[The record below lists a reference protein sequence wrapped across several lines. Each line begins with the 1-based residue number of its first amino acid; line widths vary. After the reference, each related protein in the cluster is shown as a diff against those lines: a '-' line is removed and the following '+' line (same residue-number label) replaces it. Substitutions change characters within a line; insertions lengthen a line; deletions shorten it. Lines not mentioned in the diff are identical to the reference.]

1 MRYKINLLEK
11 KDIGLLDK
19 LTFFGLNYLRYIIV
33 VTQLIVI
40 GVFFYRFQI
49 DQRIIDLKEAVEQK
63 REIVKIVLPL
73 LNEAA
78 KIDQKTIIIDEAF
91 VKQKKFSD
99 MVSYFISTFPETITL
114 SNMEIKDESIKIT
127 GDAVNPQH
135 LQAFYALLK
144 KDNKFKNVNLQNI
157 KKTETGL
164 PSSSGVIAWSSAIWI
179 FGPTIV
185 PLPFSF
191 GMTL

>member
-63 REIVKIVLPL
+63 REIVKIVLP
-73 LNEAA
+73 
-78 KIDQKTIIIDEAF
+78 
-91 VKQKKFSD
+91 
-99 MVSYFISTFPETITL
+99 
-114 SNMEIKDESIKIT
+114 
-127 GDAVNPQH
+127 
-135 LQAFYALLK
+135 
-144 KDNKFKNVNLQNI
+144 FK
-157 KKTETGL
+157 
-164 PSSSGVIAWSSAIWI
+164 
-179 FGPTIV
+179 
-185 PLPFSF
+185 
-191 GMTL
+191 